1 MQNSFIDW
9 RSVAGYINIF
19 EAHLAKGFIM
29 KLLNTI
35 ALSTLLSIG
44 LVGHAMAAQGHDV
57 KSPGKAK
64 ISKVVVKSAGH
75 KNVKKTYRVTRGDTL
90 YRIAAK
96 TKVPVAKL
104 MKLNNLTKKQA
115 NKLKVG
121 SIIRLS

>member
-1 MQNSFIDW
+1 
-9 RSVAGYINIF
+9 
-19 EAHLAKGFIM
+19 
-29 KLLNTI
+29 
-35 ALSTLLSIG
+35 
-44 LVGHAMAAQGHDV
+44 MAAQGHDV
-57 KSPGKAK
+57 KSQGKAK

-75 KNVKKTYRVTRGDTL
+75 KNVKETYRVTRGDTL